1 MRVRFLVAY
10 VDPGTGSFVLQAV
23 VGAVMGVGYMIRGRV
38 RFIIAKLRR
47 KKTSESVKPVSL

>member
-1 MRVRFLVAY
+1 MRFLVAY